1 MCRRAC
7 MLTVKAARNRILT
20 LTLTLTVNSNRNPT
34 TNPNVTLTL
43 SNVQRDHVDTHH
55 EAISNQ
61 YERPRC
67 RLASAR
73 LTVQA
78 HIVTFVNKLTG
89 LKGVMDRCKK

>member
-1 MCRRAC
+1 
-7 MLTVKAARNRILT
+7 VQARLHADGESCQESNSDPNSNP
-20 LTLTLTVNSNRNPT
+20 TVNSNRNPT